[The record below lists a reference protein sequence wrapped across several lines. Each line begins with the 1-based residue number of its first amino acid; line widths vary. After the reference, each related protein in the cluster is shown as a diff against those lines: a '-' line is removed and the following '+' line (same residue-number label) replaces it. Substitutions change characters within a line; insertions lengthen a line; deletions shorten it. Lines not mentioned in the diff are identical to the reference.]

1 MCVVC
6 VHVCLCVYIDVKSPG
21 KTRAHIWSCLTTA
34 SKEEKEKQAAHVIKG
49 VREWAKYKK
58 N

>member
-1 MCVVC
+1 MC